1 MAAVT
6 VPMLIQTST
15 ISQEKGKQKHI
26 YKAQSYCVNTRSLER
41 KIKTKQQ
48 S

>member
-15 ISQEKGKQKHI
+15 ISQEKGKRKLI
-26 YKAQSYCVNTRSLER
+26 YKAQNTPSLER